1 MPLDPLFAELEQ
13 NIAEDLSVERLAGAG
28 LLSRSQ
34 LYREFYS
41 ATGHSVK
48 EYVRKRRLSKALALI
63 KHTDTPLE
71 QVAQEC
77 GFGSPSALCKSVK
90 AAIGLTPMQYKS
102 GGGEYYFPACDGN
115 AWRRP
120 VTVAAETLPPTRRLL
135 YYDSR
140 LKGIEDRALAWLFAG
155 MPGCRGRI
163 FGRNGKQ
170 EGPKLCYELY
180 IESPAHSNES
190 ADSPGAPG
198 NFADRPAASGTF
210 AMTACPNIEEE
221 INAAWDYL
229 YNDWLKTSMY
239 AMAQQPWADMPYF
252 EEYIHADGQIKR
264 LQLYLPVEKK
274 PGFHKIRL
282 CRCGDMQFLAA
293 RKSGA
298 DAEKAASKAV
308 MDFLAAYHPRLAQ
321 GARQFYVST
330 VPEAGRG
337 LRLVQSKSYV
347 CGIALRAPLNL
358 PSGCG
363 LEIVTH
369 PAGEYAVLEGDCCG
383 DTGAYEAV
391 LDAWAQNMGLHAAA
405 AAFAVYETDGS
416 YARQDI
422 HVKIYREIKK

>member
-1 MPLDPLFAELEQ
+1 MPLDPLLAELEQ

-48 EYVRKRRLSKALALI
+48 EYVRKRRLSRALALI

-90 AAIGLTPMQYKS
+90 AATGLTPMQYKA

-115 AWRRP
+115 AWRQL
-120 VTVAAETLPPTRRLL
+120 VTVAAETIPPTRRLL

-140 LKGIEDRALAWLFAG
+140 LHGLEDRALAWLFAER
-155 MPGCRGRI
+155 PGYRGRI

-180 IESPAHSNES
+180 IEGQ
-190 ADSPGAPG
+190 D
-198 NFADRPAASGTF
+198 ADRPAAAGTF

-239 AMAQQPWADMPYF
+239 AMAQHPWADMPYF

-282 CRCGDMQFLAA
+282 CHCGDMQFLVA
-293 RKSGA
+293 RRSGA

-308 MDFLAAYHPRLAQ
+308 MDFLAARHPRLAQ

-330 VPEAGRG
+330 MPEAGRG
-337 LRLVQSKSYV
+337 LRLVQGKSYV
-347 CGIALRAPLNL
+347 CGVALQGRLDL
-358 PSGCG
+358 PSGSG
-363 LEIVTH
+363 LELVTH

-383 DTGAYEAV
+383 DTGAYESV
-391 LDAWAQNMGLHAAA
+391 LDAWALGCGLHTAA

-422 HVKIYREIKK
+422 RVKIYREIRK